1 MSTSRLYST
10 SAKPKVQC
18 FVSPLV
24 LASRS
29 GNVEIVRLLL
39 EAAAHANDAGR
50 ERGEA
55 LAVARDTGHAAIAR
69 LLTEACADP
78 DVQK

>member
-55 LAVARDTGHAAIAR
+55 LAVARDTGHAVIAR